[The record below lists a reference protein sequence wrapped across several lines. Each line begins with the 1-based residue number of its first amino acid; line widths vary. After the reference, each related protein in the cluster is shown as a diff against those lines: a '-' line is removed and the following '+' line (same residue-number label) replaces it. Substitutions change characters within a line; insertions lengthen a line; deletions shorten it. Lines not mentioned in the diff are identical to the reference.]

1 MPLPS
6 FFQRFFKGAPGQRP
20 GAEAVSLSQADV
32 EAVRVRARRRLIGM
46 AVLVGAGV
54 IGFPWLFETK
64 PRPMSM
70 DIAVVQQGASA
81 PTVGAVTKP
90 GVQAQV
96 KSMSKPQP
104 AADEPR
110 EEVVEDTP
118 TAKVAAVKLMDKDAS
133 KGADKASSKAVDK
146 PADKGADKAIKAP
159 DKRTDKAADKKSVD
173 TKDAKDSKPAASAP
187 QPAKAVAGAD
197 KAASAAPVRYVVQIG
212 AYSDVPSAHEVR
224 MKAERAG
231 LKTYTQVIGV
241 DANKKIRVRLGPF
254 EDKAAADKAMATL
267 RKAGLPGALLTL

>member
-6 FFQRFFKGAPGQRP
+6 FLKRIIPGASGQRP
-20 GAEAVSLSQADV
+20 GAEPVSLTQADV

-64 PRPMSM
+64 PRPMAM

-81 PTVGAVTKP
+81 PGLSAASSKP

-96 KSMSKPQP
+96 KSVTKPQP
-104 AADEPR
+104 DAADAK
-110 EEVVEDTP
+110 EEFIEDSPAPKAAVAAPKTESR
-118 TAKVAAVKLMDKDAS
+118 VAAVKVDEKKPAVKEPVKPVAAKPSAPAAKSAAS
-133 KGADKASSKAVDK
+133 NDK
-146 PADKGADKAIKAP
+146 PA
-159 DKRTDKAADKKSVD
+159 
-173 TKDAKDSKPAASAP
+173 
-187 QPAKAVAGAD
+187 
-197 KAASAAPVRYVVQIG
+197 SAAAVRYVVQIG
-212 AYSDVPSAHEVR
+212 AFSDVPSAREVR

-241 DANKKIRVRLGPF
+241 DSAKKIRVRLGPF
-254 EDKAAADKAMATL
+254 EDKASADKAMAAL
-267 RKAGLPGALLTL
+267 KKAGLPGALLTL